1 MGPVNDL
8 TKVISEMKET
18 IQFLEKQLESGSR
31 LELIINHVEDILE
44 SLDLMLSDTTLPE
57 SVRVQVEGLLIKA
70 RYISEK
76 AKNMLDMLER
86 ETRNLKP
93 KSRTWE

>member
-57 SVRVQVEGLLIKA
+57 SMRVQVEGLLIKA

-76 AKNMLDMLER
+76 AKNMLDMLGR

>member
-44 SLDLMLSDTTLPE
+44 SLDLMLSDTALPE
-57 SVRVQVEGLLIKA
+57 SMRVQVEGLLIKA

>member
-1 MGPVNDL
+1 MNDL

>member
-1 MGPVNDL
+1 
-8 TKVISEMKET
+8 
-18 IQFLEKQLESGSR
+18 
-31 LELIINHVEDILE
+31 VEDILE

-57 SVRVQVEGLLIKA
+57 SMRVQVEGLLIKA

>member
-57 SVRVQVEGLLIKA
+57 SMRVQVEGLLIKA

-86 ETRNLKP
+86 EARNLKP

>member
-1 MGPVNDL
+1 
-8 TKVISEMKET
+8 MKET

-57 SVRVQVEGLLIKA
+57 SMRVQVEGLLIKA

>member
-57 SVRVQVEGLLIKA
+57 SMRVQVEGLLIKA